1 MAKDK
6 ESDQPIRAD
15 YRILKQFYGKYCPDA
30 VHLKSE
36 YDNIL
41 RVYRKAGGTWRGFF
55 SGAYEHVVLLKKVV
69 KTAYNTGRITKAGLK
84 EDGTRAGRG

>member
-6 ESDQPIRAD
+6 EADKPIRAD
-15 YRILKQFYGKYCPDA
+15 HRILKEFYGKYCPDA
-30 VHLKSE
+30 VHLKAE

-55 SGAYEHVVLLKKVV
+55 CGAYEHTVLLKQVV
-69 KTAYNTGRITKAGLK
+69 KIAYKTGRITKAGLK
-84 EDGTRAGRG
+84 DDKVRAGRG